1 MKNARRPEGQTSASG
16 RADSTPARFTFHQAC
31 RAAVAVIGV
40 TVAVAVLLAV
50 LLLVAE
56 VAR

>member
-16 RADSTPARFTFHQAC
+16 RADFTPARFSFHQAC
-31 RAAVAVIGV
+31 RAAFAVIGV
-40 TVAVAVLLAV
+40 TVAVAVLLSV
-50 LLLVAE
+50 LLLIAE